1 MFIYLGGKKDWM
13 FFSYC
18 KHDPSFWTKSSRL
31 LAYWMICLLL
41 LTNPRVPVRRSTNG
55 ILLLRLITRGMV
67 GISPFVQLITRPAK
81 WFSIFNKNKPQSQ
94 GRSRYLGNFVV
105 AGGQNYTYLANFAT
119 FKLQNL
125 EGGLARLG
133 NSFFSSHVNDVSNLP
148 GRLGRY

>member
-1 MFIYLGGKKDWM
+1 MATPRHQPPSHIVRLAISNFCIRLLVFYNLCSYLYLGGKKDWM

-18 KHDPSFWTKSSRL
+18 KHDPSFWTKYSRL

-81 WFSIFNKNKPQSQ
+81 WFSIFNKNKQ
-94 GRSRYLGNFVV
+94 GVK
-105 AGGQNYTYLANFAT
+105 AGVGT
-119 FKLQNL
+119 
-125 EGGLARLG
+125 
-133 NSFFSSHVNDVSNLP
+133 
-148 GRLGRY
+148 